1 MGSAPSGAPPV
12 RPDGR
17 SVTRQRRARPVG
29 LHVCV
34 STAVLRSALATVGR
48 ATGPRR
54 LGAHLDCVRLE
65 ARGGE
70 LRLRC
75 NDHCITIEQRLTGVA
90 LTDGEAMVPWSPLAD
105 LVRTCPT
112 PMCEIRFD
120 PPDHVVVRA
129 EERTATLAALPSGAL
144 PNAAL
149 DKNLDNL
156 GTFSGPRFREAVETV
171 VPAAAT
177 RGARVALT
185 GVLLRCGS
193 GALTLAATDGRRLA
207 VRRVDA
213 AGPSAQSVLEVVVPA
228 VHLAEVGRCLLNA
241 RQAVRISLSA
251 ARNVAIF
258 DLADVCLESRLLD
271 VTFPRFERVISS
283 DFRTKLACPTQRLI
297 EDLRFIGSLLTR
309 TSRVVTVETTATG
322 LLLCV
327 RRRSSGDAAQAAISA
342 RVWGEPV
349 TVHLDYDDLLSTIST
364 ISAPTVV
371 LGFNGP
377 RGTAIVLPSGKRGSV
392 TALAPSF
399 ALTDEVD

>member
-1 MGSAPSGAPPV
+1 
-12 RPDGR
+12 
-17 SVTRQRRARPVG
+17 
-29 LHVCV
+29 V
-34 STAVLRSALATVGR
+34 STALLRSALVTVGR

-75 NDHCITIEQRLTGVA
+75 TDHCITIEQRLAGVA

-105 LVRTCPT
+105 LVRTCRT

-129 EERTATLAALPSGAL
+129 EERTATLAALPSGAFL
-144 PNAAL
+144 NAAL
-149 DKNLDNL
+149 DGNLDNL
-156 GTFSGPRFREAVETV
+156 GTFSGPTFREAVETV

-185 GVLLRCGS
+185 GVLLRRGS

-213 AGPSAQSVLEVVVPA
+213 AGPSSAQSVLEVVVPA
-228 VHLAEVGRCLLNA
+228 LHLAEVGRCLLHA

-251 ARNVAIF
+251 ARNVAVF

-309 TSRVVTVETTATG
+309 TSRVVSVETTATG

-377 RGTAIVLPSGKRGSV
+377 RGTAIVLPSGTRGSV